1 MNPTYEQLSARV
13 KELVQGVTDLRLMV
27 WGTEQP
33 QGGPNRHVSNR
44 LPEARELTARL
55 LKDDEFLQKTVITHN
70 GQQYYAT
77 GKVGNRFVDGMMGR
91 EFRTDDDSRCWLY
104 RDLSI
109 KDD

>member
-13 KELVQGVTDLRLMV
+13 KELEQGVTDLRLMV
-27 WGTEQP
+27 WGTNQP
-33 QGGPNRHVSNR
+33 KNASNR
-44 LPEARELTARL
+44 LPEARKLAERL
-55 LKDDEFLQKTVITHN
+55 LKDDEFLQKTFISHN
-70 GQQYYAT
+70 GKEYYAT
-77 GKVGNRFVDGMMGR
+77 GKIGNRLSDGMMGR